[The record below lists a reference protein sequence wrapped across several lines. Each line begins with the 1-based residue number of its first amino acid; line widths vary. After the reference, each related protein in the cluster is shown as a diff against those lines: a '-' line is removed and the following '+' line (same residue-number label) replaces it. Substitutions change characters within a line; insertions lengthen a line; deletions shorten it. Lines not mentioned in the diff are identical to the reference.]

1 MPELFERRIA
11 TPFKQLLCQLP
22 IFRALFILTTC
33 KKQIGNGGDAHYHIM
48 KGLIIMFIQIP
59 FLPQGRVT
67 HAIVDKKAP
76 QEFLKNLEKLKITPI
91 LSTEVATVNPCLS
104 THPDM
109 QIFHAGSNKVVCEP
123 SVYKYY
129 SDMLTPLELEVVCGK
144 TSLKSNYPND
154 IAYNIARVGS
164 YALHKKSHTDMQILS
179 IFTSNNVSIINVAQ
193 GYTKCAVCI
202 VAKNAIITS
211 DAGIAKTLKESD
223 IEVLLIEAGDIA
235 LEGMDYG
242 FIGGTGGLISPN
254 LLAFCGNIEK
264 HVDYCKIKSF
274 AKKYDVDLVSLY
286 SGKLVDIG
294 SIIPIKQEVIYWNN
308 SQ

>member
-1 MPELFERRIA
+1 MPECLKGELHALQTIIL
-11 TPFKQLLCQLP
+11 PFAN
-22 IFRALFILTTC
+22 FRASFILTTC

-76 QEFLKNLEKLKITPI
+76 QEFLKNLEKLKVTPL
-91 LSTEVATVNPCLS
+91 LSTEVCALNPGLS

-109 QIFHAGSNKVVCEP
+109 QICHAGGNKFVCEP
-123 SVYKYY
+123 GVHKYY
-129 SDMLTPLELEVVCGK
+129 SELLAPLGLEAVCGE

-154 IAYNIARVGS
+154 IAYNVARAGS
-164 YALHKKSHTDMQILS
+164 YALHKKSRTDAQILR
-179 IFTSNNVSIINVAQ
+179 IFANNSVSIINVAQ

-202 VAKNAIITS
+202 VASNAIITA
-211 DAGIAKTLKESD
+211 DAGIARALEGSGV
-223 IEVLLIEAGDIA
+223 EVLLIEAGGIV
-235 LEGMDYG
+235 LEGMNYG
-242 FIGGTGGLISPN
+242 FIGGAGGLLSPS

-264 HVDYCKIKSF
+264 HADYCKIKSF
-274 AKKYDVDLVSLY
+274 ARKHSVDLVSLY
-286 SGKLVDIG
+286 GGGLVDIG